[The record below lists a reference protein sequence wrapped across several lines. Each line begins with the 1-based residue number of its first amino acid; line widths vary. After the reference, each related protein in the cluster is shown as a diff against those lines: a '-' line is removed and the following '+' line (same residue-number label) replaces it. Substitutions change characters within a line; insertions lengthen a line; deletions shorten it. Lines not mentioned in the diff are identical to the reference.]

1 MRVVL
6 LLIPVGLLGA
16 CGTSTPETSPVPS
29 ELTGVIVQVDRG
41 DEGEIVGFTVEDG
54 ETYRIRI
61 DPARDYGFDLEHL
74 AEHEAT
80 GDPVRV
86 TTETRRGEAYAV
98 EILDA

>member
-16 CGTSTPETSPVPS
+16 CGSPTPEVQVPS
-29 ELTGVIVQVDRG
+29 EVTGVIAQVDRG
-41 DEGEIVGFTVEDG
+41 DDEGIVGFTVEDG